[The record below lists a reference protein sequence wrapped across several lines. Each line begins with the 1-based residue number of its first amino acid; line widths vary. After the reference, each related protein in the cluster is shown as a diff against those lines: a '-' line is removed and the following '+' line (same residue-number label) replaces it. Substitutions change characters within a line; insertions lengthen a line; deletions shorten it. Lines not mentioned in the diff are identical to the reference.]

1 MSKKPIIV
9 FEGIEGSGKS
19 SHLASVARYL
29 KQKKI
34 SFIKIREP
42 GGSHNSEKIRKLM
55 LNNKSN
61 FNKNTDLLLFLSSRS
76 ENISLI
82 KKNYNKKVILIDRFT
97 DSTIAYQHY
106 GMGVNLKL
114 INLLNKYLLKNIKI
128 NFTFL
133 NIVNNKSNFNKNTDL
148 LLILSSRSEN
158 ISLIKKNY
166 NKKVILIDRFT
177 DSTIAYQHYGMGV
190 KLKLINLLNKYLL
203 KNIKINFTFLN
214 IVNNKNLFLRLKK
227 RKSLNRYDKF
237 NSAFYS
243 KVQKGFVKLANS
255 RKNSYMII
263 DSNLEIEKNK
273 KSILD
278 KIKKLI

>member
-19 SHLASVARYL
+19 FHLSSVARYL

-42 GGSHNSEKIRKLM
+42 GGSLNSEKIRKLM

-82 KKNYNKKVILIDRFT
+82 KKNYNKKIILIDRFI

-106 GMGVNLKL
+106 GMG
-114 INLLNKYLLKNIKI
+114 IN
-128 NFTFL
+128 
-133 NIVNNKSNFNKNTDL
+133 
-148 LLILSSRSEN
+148 
-158 ISLIKKNY
+158 
-166 NKKVILIDRFT
+166 
-177 DSTIAYQHYGMGV
+177 
-190 KLKLINLLNKYLL
+190 LKLINLLNKYLL

-237 NSAFYS
+237 DSAFYS
-243 KVQKGFVKLANS
+243 KVQKGFIKLANS
-255 RKNSYMII
+255 KKNSYMII
-263 DSNLEIEKNK
+263 DSNLEIKKNR
-273 KSILD
+273 KSILV